1 MHSTVVSRVI
11 DAFGYVIYV
20 ALALLAVWGVY
31 NGILL
36 YRTLMKKS
44 LREPEVLVEQVRDL
58 CKSRRFDIAINLCQ
72 SPPYWHTALG
82 QLIAVALRN
91 RAKGLAKIKQ
101 LVVTEFHSEVIAGM
115 ENRLGSISTIVRMGP
130 LLGLVGTVASM
141 IAAFSR
147 IGGSEKADPHALAT
161 DISLALWAT
170 GAGLLI
176 ANPMML
182 IGNDVHARL
191 RRLRDR
197 TERQLQDVLEILE
210 PNQV

>member
-1 MHSTVVSRVI
+1 MNVTKII
-11 DAFGYVIYV
+11 DAFGYVIYG

-36 YRTLMKKS
+36 YRGLFKKS
-44 LREPEVLVEQVRDL
+44 IKDPNLLIDQVRDL
-58 CKSRRFDIAINLCQ
+58 CQARRHDSAINLCQ
-72 SPPYWHTALG
+72 SPPYWHTALA

-147 IGGSEKADPHALAT
+147 IGEISEKQIPMRWPR
-161 DISLALWAT
+161 ISAWPF
-170 GAGLLI
+170 GPPVPGS
-176 ANPMML
+176 
-182 IGNDVHARL
+182 
-191 RRLRDR
+191 
-197 TERQLQDVLEILE
+197 
-210 PNQV
+210 

>member
-1 MHSTVVSRVI
+1 MNVTKII
-11 DAFGYVIYV
+11 DAFGYAVYG
-20 ALALLAVWGVY
+20 ALAILAVWGVY
-31 NGILL
+31 NAILL
-36 YRTLMKKS
+36 YRGLMKKS
-44 LREPEVLVEQVRDL
+44 LRDPQPFLDQIRDL
-58 CKSRRFDIAINLCQ
+58 CQARRYDAAINLCQ
-72 SPPYWHTALG
+72 SPPYWHSALA
-82 QLIAVALRN
+82 QLIGVALRN
-91 RAKGLAKIKQ
+91 RLKGMAKIKQ

-115 ENRLGSISTIVRMGP
+115 ENRLGSVSTIVRMGP
-130 LLGLVGTVASM
+130 LLGLLGTVASM

-176 ANPMML
+176 ANPMMI

-197 TERQLQDVLEILE
+197 TEGQLQEVLEVLE
-210 PNQV
+210 TTKN